1 METAQRTA
9 VAGERTHVRVWICAL
24 ILFLSTVAYADRS
37 ILSISGS
44 GIKDEFGLTTVQLGF
59 VLSAFSWAYVIAQVP
74 GGLIL
79 DRFGTKRVY
88 GVTLVIWSIATFLL
102 GFVGKFA
109 SGVAGV
115 VALLFALRFILGLIE
130 APSFPANARIAVM
143 WFPKLERGRVTSL

>member
-1 METAQRTA
+1 MSSTMALETPPPQAT
-9 VAGERTHVRVWICAL
+9 AGERTHVRVWICAL
-24 ILFLSTVAYADRS
+24 ILLLSTVAYADRS

-59 VLSAFSWAYVIAQVP
+59 VLSAFSWAYVIGQVP
-74 GGLIL
+74 GGLLL

-88 GVTLVIWSIATFLL
+88 GVTLVIWSLATFLL

-109 SGVAGV
+109 SGTAGV
-115 VALLFALRFILGLIE
+115 VAALFALRFILGFIE

-143 WFPKLERGRVTSL
+143 WFPKP

>member
-1 METAQRTA
+1 MSMETAQPRTT
-9 VAGERTHVRVWICAL
+9 AGERTHVRVWICAL
-24 ILFLSTVAYADRS
+24 ILLLSTVAYADRS

-59 VLSAFSWAYVIAQVP
+59 VLSAFSWAYVIGQVP

-88 GVTLVIWSIATFLL
+88 GVTLVIWSLATFLL

-109 SGVAGV
+109 SGTARRRRAPVRAPLHPWFHRGTEFPGQRPHRGHV
-115 VALLFALRFILGLIE
+115 V
-130 APSFPANARIAVM
+130 SQ
-143 WFPKLERGRVTSL
+143 T